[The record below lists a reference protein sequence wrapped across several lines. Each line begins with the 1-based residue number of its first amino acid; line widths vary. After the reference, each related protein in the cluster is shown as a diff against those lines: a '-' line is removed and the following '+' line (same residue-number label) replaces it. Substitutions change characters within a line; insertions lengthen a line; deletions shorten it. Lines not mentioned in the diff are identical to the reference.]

1 MGMWDVRVVTI
12 SGVTMHTVSE
22 LCSMPCLQECHC
34 MLFLTP
40 ENEFRGEDQ
49 TISREEVDAVSQP
62 GY

>member
-1 MGMWDVRVVTI
+1 MQCSDRVDIAGKRCTQAQ
-12 SGVTMHTVSE
+12 
-22 LCSMPCLQECHC
+22 CSIPSLQECHC